1 MTPFE
6 KITGDLDWRETEL
19 AALRILL
26 ANDGLTEGQKL
37 ILFRASWTML
47 YAHYDGFCKFALTV
61 YFRALEASGLKYSEF
76 PPKTQAFAL
85 TGKLKEIRKRE
96 DVEFLLAMRDFK
108 GDVLDKPITF
118 SEKVDTKSNL
128 WPTTLTGLLEAADLE
143 IKSLQNHNHTLANL
157 VNRRNKITH
166 GERDII
172 QGFGYYSPCETAVK
186 EIMGDLAEAIGKK
199 IS

>member
-6 KITGDLDWRETEL
+6 KITSDLDWRETEL

-26 ANDGLTEGQKL
+26 ANDGLTEGQRL

-47 YAHYDGFCKFALTV
+47 YAHYEGFCKFALTV
-61 YFRALEASGLKYSEF
+61 YFGALEASGAKYSEF
-76 PPKTQAFAL
+76 KPKTQAFAL
-85 TGKLKEIRKRE
+85 TGKLKELRKRD
-96 DVEFLLAMRDFK
+96 DVELLLAILGFE
-108 GDVLDKPITF
+108 GDVLDNPVIF

-128 WPTTLTGLLEAADLE
+128 RPATLTWLLEAADLE
-143 IKSLQNHNHTLANL
+143 IKSLRNHNHTLENL

-172 QGFGYYSPCETAVK
+172 RGFNYYIPCETAVK
-186 EIMGDLAEAIGKK
+186 EIMGDLAEAIGKR

>member
-19 AALRILL
+19 AELRILL
-26 ANDGLTEGQKL
+26 ANDDLAKWQKL
-37 ILFRASWTML
+37 ILFRASWTLL
-47 YAHYDGFCKFALTV
+47 YAHYEGFCKFALTV
-61 YFRALEASGLKYSEF
+61 YFKALESSGAKYSEF
-76 PPKTQAFAL
+76 KPKTQAFAL
-85 TGKLKEIRKRE
+85 TGKLKELRKRD
-96 DVEFLLAMRDFK
+96 DVELLLAIRGFE
-108 GDVLDKPITF
+108 GDVLDNPVTF

-128 WPTTLTGLLEAADLE
+128 RPATLTWLLEAADLE
-143 IKSLQNHNHTLANL
+143 IKSLRSHNHTLENL
-157 VNRRNKITH
+157 VNRRNRIAH